1 MAHCFLYMGAEA
13 LAYQAA
19 ILSLNLFQR
28 QYENM
33 NGLQRYGV
41 SRIELPEGLQRTSQ
55 PASSADVL
63 LFLGQVQR
71 YLRTDGAS
79 LRVFAQYN
87 YDEADA

>member
-1 MAHCFLYMGAEA
+1 MGAQA

-28 QYENM
+28 QHENM

-41 SRIELPEGLQRTSQ
+41 SRIELPEGLQRASQ
-55 PASSADVL
+55 PATSADVL

-71 YLRTDGAS
+71 YLRTDETS
-79 LRVFAQYN
+79 VRVFAQYN
-87 YDEADA
+87 YDAVDA